1 MSLVLYFLIPLFL
14 AFLLIWV
21 AFRRRRFDSIPSGS
35 MVYGDLHSKG
45 SVLKSRT
52 YRLTGKPDM
61 VIRKGRFLIPYEYKH
76 SDSTVPRDGHLLQ
89 MGAYFLILEDLNPG
103 FTVPYGVLK
112 YNNSAFRI
120 KNSPDLR
127 GKVLYKSDLIRRT
140 VSEPARNHDNPRKCL
155 SCPFK
160 ASCDQSLIIT
170 QYSDI

>member
-1 MSLVLYFLIPLFL
+1 MMPVFYFLITLLGAVF
-14 AFLLIWV
+14 LIWF
-21 AFRRRRFDSIPSGS
+21 ALRRKRFDSIPSGS

-45 SVLKSRT
+45 AVLKSRT

-61 VIRKGRFLIPYEYKH
+61 VIRKGRSLIPYEYKH
-76 SDSTVPRDGHLLQ
+76 SDSPSPREGHLLQ

-103 FTVPYGVLK
+103 FSVPYGVLK
-112 YNNSAFRI
+112 YKSTAFRV
-120 KNSPDLR
+120 KNTPDLR

-140 VSEPARNHDNPRKCL
+140 TTEPARNHDNPRKCI

-170 QYSDI
+170 QYSEV